1 MADFGC
7 EDESHFTLRH
17 NQVAQQQ
24 DDILWNL
31 LDGSPVE
38 WGWFVGGLAGLAAV
52 LWAFTRF
59 AAWVRD
65 DEDTAATGQMMLTD
79 INELHR
85 GGDLSD
91 EEYRSIKGRLLERLE
106 ESDDSDESSKSD
118 EEPTS
123 IDVETSDD
131 DRAEAEPDD

>member
-91 EEYRSIKGRLLERLE
+91 EEYRSIKGRLMEQLE
-106 ESDDSDESSKSD
+106 ESDGSVEVSKSD
-118 EEPTS
+118 DNSASQDTEA
-123 IDVETSDD
+123 SDD
-131 DRAEAEPDD
+131 SEIDAEDKG